1 MLLKLFVHTKLYKSE
16 ILSGSEPLP
25 DSWQACRI
33 VPGLTVTPV
42 GAVREEARTLS
53 RSNKVGTIEEGVK
66 QAVENCL
73 KIKAGENAVI
83 ITDAETIEIGSAI
96 KTAIEKIAA
105 EVKFFVMEDFGERPI
120 NYPKAIDDAVK
131 AADVSVYAAQGAE
144 GELQS
149 FRMQMLKA
157 IEANPRL
164 RHGHMIGIT
173 PEIMKDGM
181 CSDYKEIQRI
191 SRLVYQKVRNAD
203 NIRVVTEKGNDFAA
217 QFSPQLKWII
227 SDGGIIPGQWMNLP
241 DGEVFTSPVN
251 VNGKIVIDGCL
262 GDFFTQKY
270 GSLENNPIIIEVEN
284 GRAVK
289 ESIRCDNEQL
299 RHELTKY
306 LFEIDENSNR
316 VGEFAIGTNTG
327 LTRLI
332 YNLLQDEKFPGV
344 HIAFG
349 SPLPGKT
356 GAKWDSKAHVDGVII
371 SPTIEVDGEMI
382 MNKGQFCL

>member
-1 MLLKLFVHTKLYKSE
+1 ME
-16 ILSGSEPLP
+16 
-25 DSWQACRI
+25 
-33 VPGLTVTPV
+33 
-42 GAVREEARTLS
+42 
-53 RSNKVGTIEEGVK
+53 TIEQGVK

-73 KIKAGENAVI
+73 KVKPGESAVI
-83 ITDAETIEIGSAI
+83 ITDAETVEIGSAI
-96 KTAIEKIAA
+96 KTAIEKITA
-105 EVKFFVMEDFGERPI
+105 EVQFFMMEDFGSRPI
-120 NYPKAIDDAVK
+120 DYPQAIDDAIK

-144 GELQS
+144 GELQT
-149 FRMQMLKA
+149 FRMKLLRA

-164 RHGHMIGIT
+164 RHAHMIGIT

-181 CSDYKEIQRI
+181 CSDYKKIQRI
-191 SRLVYQKVRNAD
+191 SRLVYEKVRNAGK
-203 NIRVVTEKGNDFAA
+203 IRVVTEKGNDFVAE
-217 QFSPQLKWII
+217 FSPQLKWII
-227 SDGGIIPGQWMNLP
+227 SDGDITPGQWMNLP

-251 VNGKIVIDGCL
+251 VNGTIVIDGCL
-262 GDFFTQKY
+262 GDFFTDKY
-270 GSLENNPIIIEVEN
+270 GSLEDTPVTIEVEN

-299 RHELTKY
+299 RQEFTKY
-306 LFEIDENSNR
+306 LFETDENSHR

-327 LTRLI
+327 LTELI

-371 SPTIEVDGEMI
+371 SPTIEVDGEVI
-382 MNKGQFCL
+382 MDNGEFRL

>member
-1 MLLKLFVHTKLYKSE
+1 
-16 ILSGSEPLP
+16 
-25 DSWQACRI
+25 
-33 VPGLTVTPV
+33 
-42 GAVREEARTLS
+42 
-53 RSNKVGTIEEGVK
+53 VGTIEEGVK

-73 KIKAGENAVI
+73 KVKAGENVVI

-270 GSLENNPIIIEVEN
+270 GSLENTPIIIEVEN

-299 RHELTKY
+299 RHEFTKY
-306 LFEIDENSNR
+306 LFELDENSNR

-356 GAKWDSKAHVDGVII
+356 GAKSDSKAHVDGVII
-371 SPTIEVDGEMI
+371 SPNIEVNGEMI
-382 MNKGQFCL
+382 MNKGEFCL

>member
-1 MLLKLFVHTKLYKSE
+1 V
-16 ILSGSEPLP
+16 GS
-25 DSWQACRI
+25 
-33 VPGLTVTPV
+33 
-42 GAVREEARTLS
+42 
-53 RSNKVGTIEEGVK
+53 IEEGVK

-73 KIKAGENAVI
+73 KVKPGESVVI

-96 KTAIEKIAA
+96 KAAVEKITA
-105 EVKFFVMEDFGERPI
+105 EIKFFFMEDFGERPI
-120 NYPKAIDDAVK
+120 DYPQAIDDAIK
-131 AADVSVYAAQGAE
+131 AADVSIYAAQGAK
-144 GELQS
+144 GELQT
-149 FRMQMLKA
+149 FRMRMLKA

-191 SRLVYQKVRNAD
+191 SRLVYEKVRNAGK
-203 NIRVVTEKGNDFAA
+203 IRVVTEKGNDFVAE
-217 QFSPQLKWII
+217 FSPEIKWIV
-227 SDGGIIPGQWMNLP
+227 SDGDIAPGQWKNLP
-241 DGEVFTSPVN
+241 DGEVFTCPVN

-270 GSLENNPIIIEVEN
+270 GSLENTPVIVEVEN
-284 GRAVK
+284 GRAIR

-306 LFEIDENSNR
+306 LFEIDENSHR
-316 VGEFAIGTNTG
+316 IGEFAIGTNTG
-327 LTRLI
+327 LTELI

-356 GAKWDSKAHVDGVII
+356 GAKWDSKAHVDGVIKN
-371 SPTIEVDGEMI
+371 PTIYVDGEVLMD
-382 MNKGQFCL
+382 KGEFTL